1 MGVLLMVVVLL
12 GSYFLQQKAHN
23 LLPPHLPCF
32 LIEFLTL
39 WIEFKLFEFCLFGL
53 ALFMQQME
61 IFGRYN
67 HMT

>member
-1 MGVLLMVVVLL
+1 MVVVLL

-23 LLPPHLPCF
+23 LLPPHPPYFF

-39 WIEFKLFEFCLFGL
+39 RIEFKLFKFCLFGL